1 MTYKLLFNP
10 QRGKVLQGL
19 SRHAEMVRVGEFDKM
34 VRALYFPELN
44 VIYFRF
50 WTPTGNY
57 AFPTAWD
64 EQRSKNACERALAAF
79 KDREA
84 VPEDVKVLFW
94 ETGYGV
100 RDIDVKY

>member
-1 MTYKLLFNP
+1 MNGQKEAIRLELAALLPRLRRFA
-10 QRGKVLQGL
+10 RGMARDADLADDLVQ
-19 SRHAEMVRVGEFDKM
+19 D
-34 VRALYFPELN
+34 
-44 VIYFRF
+44 
-50 WTPTGNY
+50 
-57 AFPTAWD
+57 
-64 EQRSKNACERALAAF
+64 ACERALAAF